1 MHVLWAMALASLVH
15 QNIWPAS
22 VLSGGADAA
31 HGLSARIRRGSLTS
45 AVVQGGYETTASA
58 LGFTIYNLAA
68 NPDKA
73 AKLMEVRLGL
83 ADNLLMTARH
93 HSATPELP

>member
-1 MHVLWAMALASLVH
+1 MRPGRLK
-15 QNIWPAS
+15 
-22 VLSGGADAA
+22 
-31 HGLSARIRRGSLTS
+31 T

-73 AKLMEVRLGL
+73 AKLMQVRFFPVPPTDPSKR
-83 ADNLLMTARH
+83 APSQRH
-93 HSATPELP
+93 SWAVAKTPIA